1 MIFKVTSTT
10 LVLLLLTG
18 LVVPLGSA
26 VRAPLNNSFKINQ
39 ASFSLV
45 SGKDV
50 ENSGSEYVLGELIV
64 KFKQGG
70 NALNLDISQRI
81 ANVPS
86 LCNLHEN
93 WGVQSYKAVFK
104 SLESQSEALGAL
116 PELKTQISLLRRK
129 STNRILISSTPNQ
142 TTFTRPP

>member
-70 NALNLDISQRI
+70 ALHIN
-81 ANVPS
+81 
-86 LCNLHEN
+86 
-93 WGVQSYKAVFK
+93 
-104 SLESQSEALGAL
+104 
-116 PELKTQISLLRRK
+116 
-129 STNRILISSTPNQ
+129 
-142 TTFTRPP
+142 